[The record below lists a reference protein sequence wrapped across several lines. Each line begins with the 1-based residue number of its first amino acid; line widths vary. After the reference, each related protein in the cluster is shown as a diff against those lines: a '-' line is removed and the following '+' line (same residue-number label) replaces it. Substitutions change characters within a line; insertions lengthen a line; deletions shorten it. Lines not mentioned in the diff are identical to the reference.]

1 MSESIDNS
9 PVWEKIKAT
18 YRASLNSMEE
28 VKLMELHF
36 PQFLSYQLE
45 GLEFRIG
52 VANQMQV
59 EWFNQSYSKA
69 LEKAICDAGLGEG
82 IKVIFVED
90 KNHKVEHPPMAL
102 QQTLIAE
109 PKEKPV
115 PARTKVLPSTMPL
128 HEDYTFEN
136 FVRGPSNSFAYAA
149 AAAVAKGLGRTVYN
163 PLFIWGGT
171 GLGKTHLMEAI
182 GHKIMEK
189 NSETSVCYITSETFL
204 NEYVNAM
211 VSNSLLKF
219 RARYRKYDLLL
230 IDDVQFIVGKKQFNE
245 EFFNTINQLLI
256 YEKQVVMTSDVAPKE
271 LLGLDERLISRF
283 QQGMVVEIEQP
294 SYETRLAILKSKM
307 QSRHCIIPDEILN
320 YIAENIRSHVR
331 AIEGALSRIISFM
344 ELNQDMPLSVDIA
357 QHLLKDMIEE
367 EVKIKNI
374 TPDDI
379 IQAVAE
385 YYGVSVKDIK
395 SASRTQSLVTPRQ
408 TAMFIASKLT
418 TSSLNNIGK
427 AFERTHT
434 TVFYGSQQIQ
444 KRICVEPE
452 LKKEIENIIIK
463 LGRKVSDVFE

>member
-1 MSESIDNS
+1 MSESIANS

-18 YRASLNSMEE
+18 YKAGLSSKEKIRMMEI
-28 VKLMELHF
+28 HF
-36 PQFLSYQLE
+36 PQFLSYQLD
-45 GLEFRIG
+45 GMEFRIG

-59 EWFNQSYSKA
+59 EWFNQSYSKD
-69 LEKAICDAGLGEG
+69 LEQAISAAGLGDG

-90 KNHKVEHPPMAL
+90 KNH
-102 QQTLIAE
+102 IAE
-109 PKEKPV
+109 RPPITMPPPKVAEAKENQLTRQIRV
-115 PARTKVLPSTMPL
+115 MPSTLPL
-128 HEDYTFEN
+128 HENYTFEN
-136 FVRGPSNSFAYAA
+136 FVRGPSNSFAHAA
-149 AAAVAKGLGRTVYN
+149 AIAVAKGLGRTAYN

-182 GHKIMEK
+182 GHHVMS
-189 NSETSVCYITSETFL
+189 NNTNTSVCYITSETFL

-211 VSNSLLKF
+211 ASDSLLAF

-230 IDDVQFIVGKKQFNE
+230 IDDVQFIVGKKQFME

-307 QSRHCIIPDEILN
+307 QSRHSLIPDEILN
-320 YIAENIRSHVR
+320 YIAQNIRSHVR
-331 AIEGALSRIISFM
+331 AIEGALSRIINFM
-344 ELNQDMPLSVDIA
+344 DINRDLPLSVDVA

-367 EVKIKNI
+367 EVTIKSI
-374 TPDDI
+374 TPDVI

-395 SASRTQSLVTPRQ
+395 SAGRTQSLVTPRQ
-408 TAMFIASKLT
+408 VAMFIASKLT
-418 TSSLNNIGK
+418 TASLNNIGK
-427 AFERTHT
+427 AFDRKHT

-452 LKKEIENIIIK
+452 LKKEIQNIIVK
-463 LGRKVSDVFE
+463 LGRNVSEVFE